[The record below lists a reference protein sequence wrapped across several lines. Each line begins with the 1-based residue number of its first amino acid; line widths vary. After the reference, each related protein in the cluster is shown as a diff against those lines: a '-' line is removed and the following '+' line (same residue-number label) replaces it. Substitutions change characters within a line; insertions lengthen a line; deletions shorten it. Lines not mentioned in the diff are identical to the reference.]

1 MTTTPNG
8 CRHCGIDHHEHAQ
21 RWTEAAKWH
30 QWTPPTQQQIKAR
43 MRARRAR
50 TGRRP

>member
-8 CRHCGIDHHEHAQ
+8 CRHCGIDHREHAQ
-21 RWTEAAKWH
+21 RWTDAAGWH

-43 MRARRAR
+43 MRARRAHTSR
-50 TGRRP
+50 HP